1 MYKKCGTG
9 ADATKL
15 AIKVLRGSVNEFTD
29 SYSHLKPKL
38 EELKFQTCSLKVTI
52 SKTHSSGIELEDPA
66 TSPQE
71 DTGLR
76 LSLNLFHLVILLRK
90 EDILK
95 YLLERYSAIK
105 EWLKP
110 VTVNFPRNY
119 KPDNLMDYDKWI
131 CQANCLHLAAK
142 YFPRGLQIILS
153 HFEEIEKDQM
163 AKMVNVTTLGAK
175 TTPLSK
181 LINESHKSECLTPLH
196 VASSSPFA
204 LSTR

>member
-1 MYKKCGTG
+1 MK
-9 ADATKL
+9 
-15 AIKVLRGSVNEFTD
+15 S
-29 SYSHLKPKL
+29 KL
-38 EELKFQTCSLKVTI
+38 EELKFQTFPLKVTI
-52 SKTHSSGIELEDPA
+52 SKTDSNGIEPA

-95 YLLERYSAIK
+95 FLLKLKYSDPIK
-105 EWLKP
+105 QWLRP
-110 VTVNFPRNY
+110 VTVINPKNLL
-119 KPDNLMDYDKWI
+119 DNDKWI

-163 AKMVNVTTLGAK
+163 AKMVNVTTLKAS
-175 TTPLSK
+175 TTPLRK

-196 VASSSPFA
+196 VASFSPVA

>member
-1 MYKKCGTG
+1 M
-9 ADATKL
+9 
-15 AIKVLRGSVNEFTD
+15 AIKALRGSVNEFTET
-29 SYSHLKPKL
+29 YSHLKPKL
-38 EELKFQTCSLKVTI
+38 DELKFQTYSLKVTI
-52 SKTHSSGIELEDPA
+52 SKTDSSGVELEDPA

-95 YLLERYSAIK
+95 YLLKRYSAIK

-119 KPDNLMDYDKWI
+119 KPDDLMDYDKWI
-131 CQANCLHLAAK
+131 CQANCLHFAAK

-163 AKMVNVTTLGAK
+163 AKMVNVTTLKAS
-175 TTPLSK
+175 TTPLRK

-196 VASSSPFA
+196 VASFSPVA

>member
-1 MYKKCGTG
+1 MK
-9 ADATKL
+9 
-15 AIKVLRGSVNEFTD
+15 S
-29 SYSHLKPKL
+29 KL
-38 EELKFQTCSLKVTI
+38 EELKFQTFPLKVTI
-52 SKTHSSGIELEDPA
+52 SKTDSNGIEPA

-95 YLLERYSAIK
+95 FLLKLKYSDPIK
-105 EWLKP
+105 QWLRP
-110 VTVNFPRNY
+110 VTVINPKNLL
-119 KPDNLMDYDKWI
+119 DNDKWI

-153 HFEEIEKDQM
+153 HFEEIEKEEMAEM
-163 AKMVNVTTLGAK
+163 AKVTTLRANAGS
-175 TTPLSK
+175 LRR
-181 LINESHKSECLTPLH
+181 LINESHNYQCLTPLH

>member
-95 YLLERYSAIK
+95 YLLKLKYPDPIK
-105 EWLKP
+105 QWLKP
-110 VTVNFPRNY
+110 VTVNYPR
-119 KPDNLMDYDKWI
+119 NLMDYDKWI

-153 HFEEIEKDQM
+153 HFEEIEKDE
-163 AKMVNVTTLGAK
+163 MVNVTTLGAK

>member
-1 MYKKCGTG
+1 M
-9 ADATKL
+9 
-15 AIKVLRGSVNEFTD
+15 AIKVLRGSVNGFSDT
-29 SYSHLKPKL
+29 YSDLKSNL
-38 EELKFQTCSLKVTI
+38 EELKFQTYSLKVTI
-52 SKTHSSGIELEDPA
+52 SKTDSRGAELEDPA
-66 TSPQE
+66 TSTLE

-95 YLLERYSAIK
+95 YLLERYSTIK
-105 EWLKP
+105 EWMKP

-163 AKMVNVTTLGAK
+163 AKMVNVTTLKAS
-175 TTPLSK
+175 TTPLRK
-181 LINESHKSECLTPLH
+181 LINESHKSESLTPLH
-196 VASSSPFA
+196 VASFSPVA

>member
-1 MYKKCGTG
+1 MCG
-9 ADATKL
+9 ANATKL
-15 AIKVLRGSVNEFTD
+15 AIKVLRGSVDEFSDTF
-29 SYSHLKPKL
+29 SNLKSKL
-38 EELKFQTCSLKVTI
+38 EELKFQTYLKVTI
-52 SKTHSSGIELEDPA
+52 SKTDSGSTEESA
-66 TSPQE
+66 TSSPL

-76 LSLNLFHLVILLRK
+76 LSLNLIHLVILLRK

-95 YLLERYSAIK
+95 YLLKKFSAIE

-110 VTVNFPRNY
+110 VTVNYPRNY

-131 CQANCLHLAAK
+131 CKANCLHLAAK

-153 HFEEIEKDQM
+153 YFEEIEKDQM
-163 AKMVNVTTLGAK
+163 AKMANVTTLKANTGS
-175 TTPLSK
+175 LRK
-181 LINESHKSECLTPLH
+181 LINASHKSECLTPLH

>member
-1 MYKKCGTG
+1 M
-9 ADATKL
+9 
-15 AIKVLRGSVNEFTD
+15 AIKALRGSVNEFSDT
-29 SYSHLKPKL
+29 YSNLKSNL
-38 EELKFQTCSLKVTI
+38 EELKFQTYSLKVTI
-52 SKTHSSGIELEDPA
+52 SKTDSSGVELEDPT

-95 YLLERYSAIK
+95 YLLKKYSAIK

-163 AKMVNVTTLGAK
+163 AKMVNVTTLKAS
-175 TTPLSK
+175 TTPLRK

>member
-1 MYKKCGTG
+1 MYRKYGAR

-15 AIKVLRGSVNEFTD
+15 AIKALRGSVNEFTET
-29 SYSHLKPKL
+29 YSHLKPKL
-38 EELKFQTCSLKVTI
+38 DELKFQTYSLKVTI
-52 SKTHSSGIELEDPA
+52 SKTDSSGVELEDPA

-95 YLLERYSAIK
+95 YLLKKYSAIK

-110 VTVNFPRNY
+110 VTVHFPRNY

-163 AKMVNVTTLGAK
+163 AKMVNVTTLKAS
-175 TTPLSK
+175 TTPLRK

-196 VASSSPFA
+196 VASFSPVA

>member
-1 MYKKCGTG
+1 MYRKYGAR

-15 AIKVLRGSVNEFTD
+15 AIKALRGSVNEFTET
-29 SYSHLKPKL
+29 YSHLKPKL
-38 EELKFQTCSLKVTI
+38 DELKFQTYSLKVTI
-52 SKTHSSGIELEDPA
+52 SKTDSSGVELEDPA

-95 YLLERYSAIK
+95 YLLKKYSAIK

-110 VTVNFPRNY
+110 VTVHFPRNY

-142 YFPRGLQIILS
+142 YFPGGLEMILS
-153 HFEEIEKDQM
+153 YFDQVEKKELEEMDQFSTKKAKDF
-163 AKMVNVTTLGAK
+163 ALRRHIKHT
-175 TTPLSK
+175 
-181 LINESHKSECLTPLH
+181 HKDGLFSPLH
-196 VASSSPFA
+196 VASSNPSS